1 MSSYGDNS
9 DKNVDKSSDEGS
21 DHIVDRDRN
30 MAIFPFSDMSS
41 SDDDS
46 PTTSN
51 RRKEGTPVR
60 GVLEP
65 AADSGSTQKRKRA
78 GTTTG
83 ETWSMLEELLGT
95 QTITPSQKKKR
106 VSFTEL
112 SSTPNRLLSPVP
124 SPRPESQQEF
134 TIPKPSEGKKK
145 RVSFAGISGA
155 PKRFPTPSATP
166 SATPKKRVSTPLR
179 KKPKT
184 PTTATTVTPK
194 QPKYPKYPKLPPTPT
209 YRGSVPRPSSPEPI
223 DEGSFHD
230 LTEENNLLR
239 TRVQA
244 SEELDDM
251 ILAAAAPIGAIAFS
265 DASSTNVVD
274 PVRQTLR
281 VIDRPAAEAC
291 LVLIDKL
298 TETQAGLAAS
308 RTDGMEQFIKFEE
321 ADEEARRGKIL
332 VERIGLLEESNEVL
346 EAEKDELNRLC
357 LSRHL
362 EAQKRGQ
369 HIKALAESSKRFK
382 EIQINDRVTIANLQT
397 EVDDLKQ
404 REATFAES
412 AEFYIKQL
420 SEKGGITVEPQFNTY
435 SAETKKAAEGLAEVM
450 DLLSGKTYI
459 DPVVLDNPIVLVIDL
474 VRGFSADVLGKKQD
488 SSDITSSSSKTPE
501 KSKSQ
506 SYKLAGSTPVSD
518 LDITQSLG
526 KIADNDPCRAI
537 KILLREN
544 QASWEKRQAEWEE
557 VHRIQNENAADLLKR
572 MTDER
577 NTLRILNEISN
588 LSNERALAAAKV
600 SAVEVA
606 ETREA
611 LRQCE
616 TEGGAAIKQLEAQR
630 IEIKNLQAAKLETEM
645 ERIEDLKNQ
654 VLNLYETAPANS
666 RDVVANEL
674 SAQIENLQKT
684 GAAFEKETLAQI
696 GAIADTT
703 VDASRLEKCLEESD
717 ALKGE
722 IAVLVDETYKLR
734 NEIAT
739 LSSQRDDGFEA
750 KKQYS
755 ELQETSSAQIKTLEA
770 EINRYSQKIALENVS
785 IKTQESVVKEL
796 EGLRVTSSN
805 KDYRIA
811 DLEAEV
817 DRLTVALA
825 IEAPGVGLDPC
836 ADVKRMLLGV
846 QTASGRKD
854 SQIKDLRAEI
864 NKLKNYQ
871 SSRTTGAADAE
882 RQFFEPQAA
891 SDEKDDEIENL
902 RAEIDRLKSSET
914 AGDGVDPFAE
924 VNRQISEFQD
934 LSDEKDREIE
944 DLRDEIDKLKRSET
958 AGDGVYS
965 FEEVKQQLLEF
976 QALSNSRGR
985 VIKDLRTEVLKLES
999 TGISGD
1005 GFDSC
1010 AEVKELLLEARALSD
1025 VKDGEIEDLEA
1036 EIEDLRAIIEDL
1048 RAEIDGLKNS
1058 ETAETAGGGFD
1069 PCAKVKRQLLELQG
1083 LSGKKD
1089 GEIKDLRAEIDK
1101 LKAMLRKPSSAKIP
1115 PGLQGKLDNLRRRL
1129 KIRKRREGDLERALT
1144 RMKALRA
1151 APSQGEFE
1159 RRLQEI
1165 TATQKL
1171 IYVKRINRLYRTKQA
1186 QMFSVT
1192 SKQGEA
1198 IVFPPASLSDLLRQD
1213 GPPIK
1218 EISDRWFA
1226 AQWDELHDQVAM
1238 LCQINYCAR
1247 SDHLQ
1252 YDYLGSAAND
1262 ELLSYYLRDTVVS
1275 EHAMHDRINSVDEIH
1290 GFTYRTKVAMAIVFR
1305 ILVEEIF
1312 NPIRFLLNIQF
1323 PDPTRWKTKLQF
1335 RQAFEQLDNR
1345 RFLLPGTKRGFQEK
1359 ESWCTRTAA
1368 ATGSEYHPRRQRDEI
1383 FNYFKQ
1389 IEERDYDK
1397 NIGGKMTHWLGFLSL
1412 LR

>member
-1 MSSYGDNS
+1 MSVLESFAFVSVLFVRVNKEKPTFAAQSFRSSLAAILTPIIPSKKKHLIMSSSGDNS

-21 DHIVDRDRN
+21 GHIVDRDRN

-51 RRKEGTPVR
+51 KRKEGTPVR
-60 GVLEP
+60 GVLET
-65 AADSGSTQKRKRA
+65 AADPGSAQKRKRA

-83 ETWSMLEELLGT
+83 ETWSMLEELLET
-95 QTITPSQKKKR
+95 QTIIPSQKKKR

-112 SSTPNRLLSPVP
+112 SGTPNRLLSPLP
-124 SPRPESQQEF
+124 SSRPESQQEF
-134 TIPKPSEGKKK
+134 TTPKPSEGKKK

-155 PKRFPTPSATP
+155 PKRPPTPSATT
-166 SATPKKRVSTPLR
+166 SATSKKRVSTPLR

-184 PTTATTVTPK
+184 PTTTTTVT
-194 QPKYPKYPKLPPTPT
+194 PKYPKYPKLPPTPT
-209 YRGSVPRPSSPEPI
+209 YRGSVPKPSSPEPI
-223 DEGSFHD
+223 NESSFHD
-230 LTEENNLLR
+230 LTEENSLLR

-251 ILAAAAPIGAIAFS
+251 ILATAAPIGAIAFS

-281 VIDRPAAEAC
+281 AIDRPAAEAC

-362 EAQKRGQ
+362 TAQERGQ

-382 EIQINDRVTIANLQT
+382 EIQINDRATIANLQK

-404 REATFAES
+404 RETTFAES
-412 AEFYIKQL
+412 AEVYIKQL
-420 SEKGGITVEPQFNTY
+420 SEKGGITAEPQFNTY
-435 SAETKKAAEGLAEVM
+435 SAETKKAAEGLSEVM
-450 DLLSGKTYI
+450 DMLSGKNYI
-459 DPVVLDNPIVLVIDL
+459 DAVILDNPVVLAVNLM
-474 VRGFSADVLGKKQD
+474 RGFTADVLGKKNP
-488 SSDITSSSSKTPE
+488 SSKTPE
-501 KSKSQ
+501 KPKSQ
-506 SYKLAGSTPVSD
+506 PAESTPVSNI
-518 LDITQSLG
+518 DIIRNLTN
-526 KIADNDPCRAI
+526 IADNDPCRAV

-544 QASWEKRQAEWEE
+544 QANWEKRQLEWDEIL
-557 VHRIQNENAADLLKR
+557 RIQNENAADLLGR

-577 NTLRILNEISN
+577 DKLRILNDIST
-588 LSNERALAAAKV
+588 EQALAMAKV
-600 SAVEVA
+600 SADEIK
-606 ETREA
+606 EA
-611 LRQCE
+611 TGALIRCE
-616 TEGGAAIKQLEAQR
+616 TERGARIKQLEELR
-630 IEIKNLQAAKLETEM
+630 NEVKNLQAAKLKTEM
-645 ERIEDLKNQ
+645 GRIEDLKNQ
-654 VLNLYETAPANS
+654 VLNLYETAPPRS
-666 RDVVANEL
+666 RDVVAKEL

-684 GAAFEKETLAQI
+684 NTAFEKETLAQI
-696 GAIADTT
+696 GAIANTT
-703 VDASRLEKCLEESD
+703 VDVSRLENCLEERD
-717 ALKGE
+717 ALKEEIAILGGE
-722 IAVLVDETYKLR
+722 IDTFKR
-734 NEIAT
+734 EIAT
-739 LSSQRDDGFEA
+739 LSRQRDDGYEA
-750 KKQYS
+750 KRQYC
-755 ELQETSSAQIKTLEA
+755 ELQKTSSAQIEVL
-770 EINRYSQKIALENVS
+770 
-785 IKTQESVVKEL
+785 
-796 EGLRVTSSN
+796 
-805 KDYRIA
+805 DYRIA

-817 DRLTVALA
+817 DRLAALA
-825 IEAPGVGLDPC
+825 IETPGAGLDPC

-854 SQIKDLRAEI
+854 IQIKDLRAEI
-864 NKLKNYQ
+864 DKLKSYQ
-871 SSRTTGAADAE
+871 SRTTKGGTADAE
-882 RQFFEPQAA
+882 RQFFKPQTA

-902 RAEIDRLKSSET
+902 RAEIDRLKGSETVGTAGGGDDPYAEVSRQLLELQGLSDEKDGEIEALRAEMDKLKSSETAGT
-914 AGDGVDPFAE
+914 AGDGVDSFAHIKE
-924 VNRQISEFQD
+924 
-934 LSDEKDREIE
+934 
-944 DLRDEIDKLKRSET
+944 
-958 AGDGVYS
+958 
-965 FEEVKQQLLEF
+965 QLLKF
-976 QALSNSRGR
+976 QALSDKRGR
-985 VIKDLRTEVLKLES
+985 QIRDLRTEILQLES
-999 TGISGD
+999 VGISGD
-1005 GFDSC
+1005 GFDLC
-1010 AEVKELLLEARALSD
+1010 AGVKAELLELQGLSEE
-1025 VKDGEIEDLEA
+1025 KDGEIEDLK
-1036 EIEDLRAIIEDL
+1036 
-1048 RAEIDGLKNS
+1048 AEIDKLKGS
-1058 ETAETAGGGFD
+1058 ETGGTAGGGFD

-1089 GEIKDLRAEIDK
+1089 GEIKGLRAEIDK
-1101 LKAMLRKPSSAKIP
+1101 LKAMLKKTSSTKDSL
-1115 PGLQGKLDNLRRRL
+1115 GLQGRLDNLRRRL
-1129 KIRKRREGDLERALT
+1129 KIRKQREGDLGRALT

-1159 RRLQEI
+1159 KRLQEI

-1186 QMFSVT
+1186 QMFSVK
-1192 SKQGEA
+1192 SKQGGA
-1198 IVFPPASLSDLLRQD
+1198 TVFPPASLSDLLRQD

-1226 AQWDELHDQVAM
+1226 TQWDELHDQVAM

-1252 YDYLGSAAND
+1252 YNYLGSAAND

-1275 EHAMHDRINSVDEIH
+1275 EHAMHDRINSIDEIH

-1323 PDPTRWKTKLQF
+1323 PDSTRWKTKLQF

-1359 ESWCTRTAA
+1359 ESWCTRTEA
-1368 ATGSEYHPRRQRDEI
+1368 ATGNEYRPRRQRDEN
-1383 FNYFKQ
+1383 FNYFRQ
-1389 IEERDYDK
+1389 IEERDYDR
-1397 NIGGKMTHWLGFLSL
+1397 NIGGKMTHRLGFLSL
-1412 LR
+1412 LH